1 MSIDARTTNGLTDFF
16 YLLEI
21 AAQDLYII
29 TFLLPQRLYQLSTE
43 TVCIPKVSKSKS
55 HCTLKVLMYFCLVA
69 KVVRWFLKAAKKNS
83 SSALTLSWQSINV
96 EVFWCFAP
104 LLMVS
109 TRLLTSAYFGYRA
122 KPSSKGPLCSDFP
135 NIVQKS
141 WSLNI
146 RFLRERDMA
155 SNPKMEYQIFLCIFQ
170 KNSASQT
177 ETANW
182 ADLFHYLP
190 SQRNFLI
197 SFKPKVAMAK
207 FVWKMQKKSLVFWK
221 VGVTPCLFSS

>member
-1 MSIDARTTNGLTDFF
+1 MSIDARTTNHWTDFF

-55 HCTLKVLMYFCLVA
+55 HCTLKVLMYFCSVA

-109 TRLLTSAYFGYRA
+109 TRLLTSAYFGYTA

-141 WSLNI
+141 WSLNSFHPKYRNSPAI
-146 RFLRERDMA
+146 SVVPGIVRFPNRT
-155 SNPKMEYQIFLCIFQ
+155 K
-170 KNSASQT
+170 
-177 ETANW
+177 
-182 ADLFHYLP
+182 
-190 SQRNFLI
+190 
-197 SFKPKVAMAK
+197 
-207 FVWKMQKKSLVFWK
+207 
-221 VGVTPCLFSS
+221 